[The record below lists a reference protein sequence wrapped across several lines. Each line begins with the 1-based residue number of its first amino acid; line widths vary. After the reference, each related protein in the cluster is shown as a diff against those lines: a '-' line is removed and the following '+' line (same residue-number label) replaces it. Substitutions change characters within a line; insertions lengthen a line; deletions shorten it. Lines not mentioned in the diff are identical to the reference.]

1 MTENIVDAAKA
12 SPPIAITSLSLFGL
26 PLSEWVYL
34 LTAIYTLLLI
44 LGFLRKL
51 FFSYRRSDKDPA
63 CAEDCPVAKRNGQK

>member
-1 MTENIVDAAKA
+1 MQDHIADFGKA

-51 FFSYRRSDKDPA
+51 FFSYRRSDRDPA
-63 CAEDCPVAKRNGQK
+63 CAEDCPVLKRNGQK